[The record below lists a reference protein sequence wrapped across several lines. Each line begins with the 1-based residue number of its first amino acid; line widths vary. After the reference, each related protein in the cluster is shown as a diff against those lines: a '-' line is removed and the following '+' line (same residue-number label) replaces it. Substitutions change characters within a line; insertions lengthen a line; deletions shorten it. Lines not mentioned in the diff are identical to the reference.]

1 MTVLRGF
8 LITITSCLGF
18 SGLGALAGY
27 VLAVMAPDYYRTVF
41 DVPPNAVF
49 NPVQVGLGLGL
60 TQGATAGL
68 LVGVVIV
75 ITVAWYDSRIEQR
88 AMARDHDAEK
98 PLV

>member
-8 LITITSCLGF
+8 VITLASGFGF

-27 VLAVMAPDYYRTVF
+27 VLAVLAPDYYRTMF
-41 DVPPNAVF
+41 HIRPETVF

-60 TQGATAGL
+60 TEGAAVGL
-68 LVGVVIV
+68 VLGVVIV

-88 AMARDHDAEK
+88 TMARDHDAEK
-98 PLV
+98 SSV

>member
-41 DVPPNAVF
+41 DIAPNAVF

-75 ITVAWYDSRIEQR
+75 ITVAWYDSRIGQRTITSQEETEQQI
-88 AMARDHDAEK
+88 
-98 PLV
+98 V

>member
-27 VLAVMAPDYYRTVF
+27 VLAIMAPDYYRTVF
-41 DVPPNAVF
+41 DVRPTSVF
-49 NPVQVGLGLGL
+49 NPVQLGLGLGL
-60 TQGATAGL
+60 TEGAAVGL
-68 LVGVVIV
+68 ILGVVIV

-88 AMARDHDAEK
+88 TIARNHDAEK
-98 PLV
+98 SSV